1 MKYISTRGGASVK
14 SFSEVLLAGLAEDG
28 GLYVPQEYPHISADT
43 LDKWRGLSYPEL
55 AFEIMRLF
63 IDDIHEPV
71 IRFLVEK
78 TYCAENFGTD
88 DITPVRMLKD
98 GVYVLGLSNGPT
110 LAFKDVAMQFLGNAF
125 EYV

>member
-1 MKYISTRGGASVK
+1 MKYISTRGGSPLK

-43 LDKWRGLSYPEL
+43 LDKWRDLSYPEL

-78 TYCAENFGTD
+78 TY
-88 DITPVRMLKD
+88 
-98 GVYVLGLSNGPT
+98 
-110 LAFKDVAMQFLGNAF
+110 
-125 EYV
+125 